1 MLRSFKETEN
11 KRHEMDSSKSMIT
24 QAESELIQS
33 NDYSDSLHHLFFLNG
48 ESSSSKKGKLQNSSS
63 SIDHLKSFGLT
74 IEKCGEFDFKVIQL
88 NPRKSVKL
96 EMSETDIR
104 KFVATW
110 KNECST
116 HSLKEV

>member
-11 KRHEMDSSKSMIT
+11 KRHDMDSSISIIT
-24 QAESELIQS
+24 QAEPELIQS
-33 NDYSDSLHHLFFLNG
+33 DDSSDSSRHLLSLNG
-48 ESSSSKKGKLQNSSS
+48 ESSSIKKGKLWNSSS
-63 SIDHLKSFGLT
+63 SIDHLKSFGLA

-88 NPRKSVKL
+88 DPRKLVKL

-116 HSLKEV
+116 HSLKKV